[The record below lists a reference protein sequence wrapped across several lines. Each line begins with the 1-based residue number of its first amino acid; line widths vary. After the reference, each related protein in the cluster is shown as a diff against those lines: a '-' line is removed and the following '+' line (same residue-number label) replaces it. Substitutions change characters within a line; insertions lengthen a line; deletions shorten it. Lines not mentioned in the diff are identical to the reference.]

1 MFLLW
6 LRVAAVFYAI
16 ASVTA
21 LPAVL
26 YGRPRWQ
33 KVCLPAAL
41 IAFFFHFVSVVE
53 MLYAAHHWLPVG
65 MHEVHALLGLLISA
79 TFLTLWLLYR
89 TISFGVFALP
99 LTFFLVLIP
108 SLGPDKYTFAATG
121 MRSGWLFTHIASLMA
136 AYVALIF
143 SMLASFF
150 YLLQERRLK
159 SKVPSRLLTWLPP
172 LETMDKIAYVT
183 LLIGFPCMTV
193 GLLVGSLVA
202 QAKVGSEYFHD
213 PKVIA
218 SFGMWLLYVV
228 LLFIRRVQGLRG
240 RKAAYVSSLF
250 LLLML
255 GVWAANQFS
264 TVHRFPAP

>member
-6 LRVAAVFYAI
+6 LRVAAVLYAI
-16 ASVTA
+16 ASATA

-26 YGRPRWQ
+26 YGRPRWWRM
-33 KVCLPAAL
+33 CIPAAL
-41 IAFFFHFVSVVE
+41 TAFFFHFVAVVE
-53 MLYAAHHWLPVG
+53 MLAAAHRWIPVG

-79 TFLTLWLLYR
+79 TFLILWLLRR
-89 TISFGVFALP
+89 TVSFGIFALP

-108 SLGPDKYTFAATG
+108 SMGPDKYTFAATG
-121 MRSGWLFTHIASLMA
+121 VRSGWLFAHISTLLA

-172 LETMDKIAYVT
+172 LDTMDKIAYST

-202 QAKVGSEYFHD
+202 QEKVGSEYFHD

-250 LLLML
+250 FLVML

-264 TVHRFPAP
+264 AVHRFTAP

>member
-6 LRVAAVFYAI
+6 LRVAAVCYAI

-26 YGRPRWQ
+26 YGRPRWR

-41 IAFFFHFVSVVE
+41 TAFLFHFVSVAE
-53 MLYAAHHWLPVG
+53 MLNAAHRWMPVG

-79 TFLTLWLLYR
+79 TFLLLWLLYR
-89 TISFGVFALP
+89 TVSFGVFALP
-99 LTFFLVLIP
+99 LTFFLVVIP
-108 SLGPDKYTFAATG
+108 AMGPDKYTFAAPG
-121 MRSGWLFTHIASLMA
+121 LRSGWLFIHIAALLA

-143 SMLASFF
+143 SMLASFL
-150 YLLQERRLK
+150 YLVQERRLK
-159 SKVPSRLLTWLPP
+159 SKVPSRTMTWLPP
-172 LETMDKIAYVT
+172 LETMDKIAHLT

-202 QAKVGSEYFHD
+202 QERVGPGYFLD

-228 LLFIRRVQGLRG
+228 LLLVRQSQGLRG
-240 RKAAYVSSLF
+240 RKAAYISSLF
-250 LLLML
+250 FLVML

-264 TVHRFPAP
+264 AVHRFPAP

>member
-6 LRVAAVFYAI
+6 LRVAAVLYAI

-33 KVCLPAAL
+33 KICLPAAL
-41 IAFFFHFVSVVE
+41 TAFFFHFVSVVE
-53 MLYAAHHWLPVG
+53 MLQAAHHWVPTG
-65 MHEVHALLGLLISA
+65 MHEVHALLGLLIAA
-79 TFLTLWLLYR
+79 TFLILWALYR
-89 TISFGVFALP
+89 TISFGAFALP

-108 SLGPDKYTFAATG
+108 SFGPDKYTFSAPG
-121 MRSGWLFTHIASLMA
+121 LRSGWLFTHIAALLA
-136 AYVALIF
+136 AYAALIF
-143 SMLASFF
+143 SMLASFL
-150 YLLQERRLK
+150 YLVQERRLK
-159 SKVPSRLLTWLPP
+159 SKVPSRMLTWLPP
-172 LETMDKIAYVT
+172 LETMDKIAYIT
-183 LLIGFPCMTV
+183 LLVGFPCMTV

-202 QAKVGSEYFHD
+202 QEKVGAEYFRD

-240 RKAAYVSSLF
+240 RKAAYVSTLF
-250 LLLML
+250 VLVIL

-264 TVHRFPAP
+264 AVHRFPAP